1 MMAAAD
7 ISNRMG
13 MLSEEDVV
21 RQRSVL
27 EAYGLPLKYRDADP
41 TAIKDAMSM
50 DKKTVG
56 GRIRWVLL
64 DGIGYAVTR
73 SDVPTDFIDQALREV
88 SEQ

>member
-13 MLSEEDVV
+13 LLSDADVQ

-27 EAYGLPLKYRDADP
+27 EAYGLPLTYRDVDP
-41 TAIKDAMSM
+41 AAIRAAMSM

-64 DGIGYAVTR
+64 DGIGHAVTR
-73 SDVPTDFIDQALREV
+73 SDVPSEFIDRALRGV

>member
-1 MMAAAD
+1 SKKMGLLSDVD
-7 ISNRMG
+7 I
-13 MLSEEDVV
+13 V

-41 TAIKDAMSM
+41 AAIKDAMSM

-64 DGIGYAVTR
+64 DGIGNAVTR
-73 SDVPTDFIDQALREV
+73 SDVPPEYIDQALREV
-88 SEQ
+88 SE